1 MNEDLVAAIR
11 SRNQSVLDRIA
22 AAATRSGRRADSV
35 RLVVVSKAQPVEILR
50 AALAAGIRTFGENY
64 VEEALEKM
72 SALRENS
79 VEWHMIGHLQSRKAR
94 EVAWSFDMLHSLDSL
109 KLAQR
114 LDRFCDLLGKKL
126 PVLLEFNVSGEES
139 KFGYPAWQESEW
151 PSLEAEIGAITS
163 LPGLQ
168 VKGLMTMPPFF
179 DDPDRTR
186 PFFRRLKSL
195 QAFLSTRFPQ
205 ADWAELSMGT
215 SIDYITAV
223 EEGASLVRVGTA
235 ILGPRPI

>member
-1 MNEDLVAAIR
+1 MNDELVAAIR
-11 SRNQSVLDRIA
+11 SRYRSVLDRITA
-22 AAATRSGRRADSV
+22 AALRSGRRADSV
-35 RLVVVSKAQPVEILR
+35 RLVVVSKAQPVEVVR

-79 VEWHMIGHLQSRKAR
+79 VEWHMIGHLQSRRAG
-94 EVAWSFDMLHSLDSL
+94 EVARSFDLLHSLDSL
-109 KLAQR
+109 KLANR
-114 LDRFCDLLGKKL
+114 LHRFCDLLGKKL

-139 KFGYPAWQESEW
+139 KFGFPAWRESEW
-151 PSLEAEIGAITS
+151 PSLEADIGAITQ

-168 VKGLMTMPPFF
+168 VKGLMTMPPYF

-195 QAFLSTRFPQ
+195 QAFLSARFPQ
-205 ADWAELSMGT
+205 VEWAELSMGT
-215 SIDYITAV
+215 SVDFIAAV
-223 EEGASLVRVGTA
+223 EEGATFVRVGTA
-235 ILGPRPI
+235 ILGPRLV